1 MLYLYIIKEVANGPV
16 GRQPI
21 MLGNR
26 SGYCNEVAQKSH
38 VVKHI
43 FSVNYGNDRKFLE
56 KKWVK
61 CLVDMFYSTT
71 FAPAIEKQTV
81 VIRKEFFERD
91 YITTS
96 STRDVK

>member
-1 MLYLYIIKEVANGPV
+1 MKT
-16 GRQPI
+16 
-21 MLGNR
+21 
-26 SGYCNEVAQKSH
+26 C
-38 VVKHI
+38 
-43 FSVNYGNDRKFLE
+43 SVSADYKNDRKFLE

-61 CLVDMFYSTT
+61 SLADMFYSTT